1 MKNPDMPV
9 IPCEVSEQY
18 FFEQG
23 YVGGD
28 SQIPMMRERKFMASG
43 MTKREMIAMQ
53 AMVGLLSCGKQYDIR
68 HKSRS
73 SQLVEDA
80 VFYADALLDELERT
94 E

>member
-1 MKNPDMPV
+1 MKNADMPAMPV
-9 IPCEVSEQY
+9 FDSSGCPSLY
-18 FFEQG
+18 
-23 YVGGD
+23 GD
-28 SQIPMMRERKFMASG
+28 DGVEAKG
-43 MTKREMIAMQ
+43 LTKREMMAMH

-68 HKSRS
+68 HKSRA

>member
-1 MKNPDMPV
+1 MINADRPAM
-9 IPCEVSEQY
+9 PCEVVEQY
-18 FFEQG
+18 HI
-23 YVGGD
+23 D
-28 SQIPMMRERKFMASG
+28 ASQVPSGAPTLRERKVMSGG
-43 MTKREMIAMQ
+43 MTKREMMAMH

-68 HKSRS
+68 HKSRA

>member
-1 MKNPDMPV
+1 MKNADIPAMPV
-9 IPCEVSEQY
+9 FDSSGCPSLY
-18 FFEQG
+18 
-23 YVGGD
+23 GD
-28 SQIPMMRERKFMASG
+28 DGVEAKG
-43 MTKREMIAMQ
+43 LTKREMMAMH

-68 HKSRS
+68 HKSRA

>member
-1 MKNPDMPV
+1 MKNADMPAMPV
-9 IPCEVSEQY
+9 FDSSGCPSLY
-18 FFEQG
+18 
-23 YVGGD
+23 GD
-28 SQIPMMRERKFMASG
+28 DGVEAKG
-43 MTKREMIAMQ
+43 LTKREMKAMH

-68 HKSRS
+68 HKSRA

>member
-1 MKNPDMPV
+1 MKNSDMPAMPV
-9 IPCEVSEQY
+9 FDSSGCPSLY
-18 FFEQG
+18 
-23 YVGGD
+23 GD
-28 SQIPMMRERKFMASG
+28 DGVEARG
-43 MTKREMIAMQ
+43 LTKREVMAMH

-68 HKSRS
+68 HKSRA

>member
-1 MKNPDMPV
+1 MKNSDMPAMPV
-9 IPCEVSEQY
+9 FDSSGCPSLY
-18 FFEQG
+18 
-23 YVGGD
+23 GD
-28 SQIPMMRERKFMASG
+28 DGVDARG
-43 MTKREMIAMQ
+43 LTKREVMAMH

-68 HKSRS
+68 HKSRG

>member
-1 MKNPDMPV
+1 MTNNGNMPAM
-9 IPCEVSEQY
+9 PCEVVEQY
-18 FFEQG
+18 RI
-23 YVGGD
+23 D
-28 SQIPMMRERKFMASG
+28 ASQVPCGAPTLRESKVMRGG
-43 MTKREMIAMQ
+43 MTKREMMAMH

-68 HKSRS
+68 HKSRG